1 MARRDRLPKGLA
13 ALFGP
18 DVADVRQSLVA
29 LALNTSTSLV
39 AGAFLGSIT
48 STFEDLPGLLVL
60 VPAAIGLRG
69 NIFGA
74 FGNRI
79 STSIHAGGF
88 RFSVRRDTVLGQ
100 NVLGATVLTLG
111 LSLLLAVV
119 VKVIAVGLG
128 LQDSISLFD
137 LALVSIVGGFLGSIP
152 VMGATLGLAAGA
164 VRYGWD
170 LDNVTAPLVSTLGDV
185 LTLPALFLATLL
197 LGYAVFTPAI
207 GLVAIAVALAVLIVG
222 WRVKLPDLR
231 RIVRESVPVLLA
243 AGTMSAMAGV
253 ALEKSFDS
261 FNRYP
266 ALLILVPA
274 QLSSAGAL
282 GGILSGRLSSKLFLG
297 VVPPT
302 PTPGRE
308 ARRDITLVLALAV
321 PVYLLNALGAEFVG
335 QLLGQPSPGT
345 LEMIAAAMVGG
356 FVAMALVVGIA
367 YYAAI
372 AAVRTGLDPDTYGIP
387 IVSSSVD
394 FVGAFALVIAIS
406 ALGIT

>member
-1 MARRDRLPKGLA
+1 MARRARLPKGLA
-13 ALFGP
+13 ALFGA
-18 DVADVRQSLVA
+18 DVVVVRQSLVA
-29 LALNTSTSLV
+29 LVLNTSTSLV

-88 RFSVRRDTVLGQ
+88 RLSVRRDTVLGQ
-100 NVLGATVLTLG
+100 NVLGAAVLTLG
-111 LSLLLAVV
+111 ISLLLAVV
-119 VKVIAVGLG
+119 VKVIAVALG
-128 LQDSISLFD
+128 LQHSISFLD
-137 LALVSIVGGFLGSIP
+137 LALVSVVGGVLGSIP
-152 VMGATLGLAAGA
+152 VMAATLGLAAGA
-164 VRYGWD
+164 VRFGWD

-185 LTLPALFLATLL
+185 LTLPALFIATGL
-197 LGYAVFTPAI
+197 LGYHLLTPS
-207 GLVAIAVALAVLIVG
+207 LAVVAVVAAAGVLVLG
-222 WRVKLPDLR
+222 WRARLPDLR
-231 RIVRESVPVLLA
+231 RIVRESVPVLVV
-243 AGTMSAMAGV
+243 AGSMSAMAGV

-261 FNRYP
+261 FSRYP
-266 ALLILVPA
+266 ALLIMVPA

-302 PTPGRE
+302 PAPSRE
-308 ARRDITLVLALAV
+308 ARRDIYLVLALAV
-321 PVYLLNALGAEFVG
+321 PVYLFNAVGAEVVG
-335 QLLGQPSPGT
+335 NLLGQASPGT
-345 LEMIAAAMVGG
+345 LAMIAAAMVGG
-356 FVAMALVVGIA
+356 FVAMVLVVLIA

-387 IVSSSVD
+387 VVSSAVD
-394 FVGAFALVIAIS
+394 FVGAFAFVVAIS
-406 ALGIT
+406 ALGIA

>member
-1 MARRDRLPKGLA
+1 MARRARLPKGLA
-13 ALFGP
+13 ALFGA
-18 DVADVRQSLVA
+18 DVVVVRQSLVA
-29 LALNTSTSLV
+29 LVLNTSTSLV

-88 RFSVRRDTVLGQ
+88 RLSVRRDTVLGQ
-100 NVLGATVLTLG
+100 NVLGAAVLTLG
-111 LSLLLAVV
+111 ISLLLAVV
-119 VKVIAVGLG
+119 VKVIAVALG
-128 LQDSISLFD
+128 LQHSISFLD
-137 LALVSIVGGFLGSIP
+137 LALVSVVGGVLGSIP
-152 VMGATLGLAAGA
+152 VMAATLGLAAGA
-164 VRYGWD
+164 VRFGWD

-185 LTLPALFLATLL
+185 LTLPALFIATGL
-197 LGYAVFTPAI
+197 LGYHLLTPS
-207 GLVAIAVALAVLIVG
+207 LAVVAVVAAAGVLVLG
-222 WRVKLPDLR
+222 WRARLPDLR
-231 RIVRESVPVLLA
+231 RIVRESVPVLVV
-243 AGTMSAMAGV
+243 AGSMSAMAGV

-261 FNRYP
+261 FSRYP
-266 ALLILVPA
+266 ALLIMVPA

-302 PTPGRE
+302 PAPSRE
-308 ARRDITLVLALAV
+308 ARRDIYLVLALAV
-321 PVYLLNALGAEFVG
+321 PVYLFNAVGAEVVG
-335 QLLGQPSPGT
+335 NLLGQASPGT
-345 LEMIAAAMVGG
+345 LAMIAAAMVGG
-356 FVAMALVVGIA
+356 FVAMVLVVLIA

-387 IVSSSVD
+387 VVSSAVD
-394 FVGAFALVIAIS
+394 FVGALALVLAIS
-406 ALGIT
+406 TLGIA

>member
-1 MARRDRLPKGLA
+1 MARRARLPQGLA

-18 DVADVRQSLVA
+18 DVADARQSLVA
-29 LALNTSTSLV
+29 LALNTTTSLV
-39 AGAFLGSIT
+39 AGAFLGAIT
-48 STFEDLPGLLVL
+48 TTFEDLPGLLVL

-88 RFSVRRDTVLGQ
+88 RFSVRRESVLGQ
-100 NVLGATVLTLG
+100 NVLAAIVLTLG

-128 LQDSISLFD
+128 LEGSISLLD
-137 LALVSIVGGFLGSIP
+137 LALVSVVGGFLGSIP
-152 VMGATLGLAAGA
+152 VMAATLGLAAGA
-164 VRYGWD
+164 VRRNWD

-185 LTLPALFLATLL
+185 LTLPALFLSTLL
-197 LGYAVFTPAI
+197 LGFAVFTPAL
-207 GLVAIAVALAVLIVG
+207 GLVAVAVAAVVLVLG
-222 WRVKLPDLR
+222 WRASLPDLR
-231 RIVRESVPVLLA
+231 RIVRESVPVLLV
-243 AGTMSAMAGV
+243 AGTLSAMAGV

-261 FNRYP
+261 FSRYP

-274 QLSSAGAL
+274 QLSTAGAL

-297 VVPPT
+297 VVSPT
-302 PTPGRE
+302 PTPSRE
-308 ARRDITLVLALAV
+308 ARRDIALVLALAV
-321 PVYLLNALGAEFVG
+321 PVYLFNAVGAEVVG
-335 QLLGQPSPGT
+335 DLLGQATPG
-345 LEMIAAAMVGG
+345 LGSMISAAMVGG

-387 IVSSSVD
+387 IVSSGVD
-394 FVGAFALVIAIS
+394 FVGAFALVVAIS
-406 ALGIT
+406 TLGIT